1 MNLKTRLGQLEL
13 LAIMEGISYIS
24 FAITVPLK
32 RVWGIPEP
40 NFFVGSAHGILF
52 IAYCLWVVMI
62 YREHKLSLKTT
73 AILLVSS
80 LVPFMT
86 FWAEKRSSSHSG
98 SQSRNFLFRLKIP
111 IFVPDYGYK
120 KTH

>member
-1 MNLKTRLGQLEL
+1 MNLKTKLGQLEL

-32 RVWGIPEP
+32 RIWGIPEP
-40 NFFVGSAHGILF
+40 NYIVGMAHGILF

-73 AILLVSS
+73 AILLISS
-80 LVPFMT
+80 LIPFMT
-86 FWAEKRSSSHSG
+86 FWAEKKI
-98 SQSRNFLFRLKIP
+98 LKP
-111 IFVPDYGYK
+111 LR
-120 KTH
+120 